1 MSPVSKTR
9 TALKSTLK
17 SVLFLLVLIGVGYA
31 IYQQWQRIDFAQVT
45 VRPVPMVLAL
55 GMLIGVSTVQMISYR
70 TLLQAYAH
78 APQWRAMLAV
88 AWVPPLG
95 KYIPGKVAA
104 LMAAMA
110 LLKRFSIPTAVAVS
124 VVLVLDGL
132 AVLAG
137 LISGLPVL
145 YWEPVRN
152 IVPWAWVV
160 CIPVIVIGVMCLWPG
175 IFGRLINT
183 LLTRLGKSPLPRLP
197 TAREYLIPVLCAFLQ
212 WGLAGLSLMWMV
224 ESITDQDQWSRLPLY
239 ISFAALS
246 QTIGYLALFAPGG
259 IGVREAILLAG
270 LSPLVGPLVGLIVP
284 LRALA
289 QIAVDVMLACIG
301 LSILS
306 RLKSS
311 PAHFTPTSSPV
322 TPPPGSGG

>member
-1 MSPVSKTR
+1 MSKTG
-9 TALKSTLK
+9 TILKTILK
-17 SVLFLLVLIGVGYA
+17 SVLFLLVLVGVGYA
-31 IYQQWQRIDFAQVT
+31 IYQQWQKIDFSQVT
-45 VRPVPMVLAL
+45 IRLVPMVLAL

-70 TLLQAYAH
+70 MLLRAYAH
-78 APQWRAMLAV
+78 PPGWLAMLAV

-110 LLKRFSIPTAVAVS
+110 LLKRFSIPTAVAIS

-145 YWEPVRN
+145 YWEPVRQ
-152 IVPWAWVV
+152 IVPWAWVA
-160 CIPVIVIGVMCLWPG
+160 CIPVIATGVVCLWPG
-175 IFGRLINT
+175 IFGRLINL

-197 TAREYLIPVLCAFLQ
+197 TAAEYLVPVLCAFLQ

-224 ESITDQDQWSRLPLY
+224 ESITDQDQWLRLPLF

-270 LSPLVGPLVGLIVP
+270 LTPLVGPLVGLIVP

-289 QIAVDVMLACIG
+289 QIVVDVMLACIG
-301 LSILS
+301 LGILA

-311 PAHFTPTSSPV
+311 PGTIPQSP
-322 TPPPGSGG
+322 P

>member
-1 MSPVSKTR
+1 MSKKRSS
-9 TALKSTLK
+9 LKYALK
-17 SVLFLLVLIGVGYA
+17 SVLFLLVLTGVGYA
-31 IYQQWQRIDFAQVT
+31 IYQQWQRIDFSQVT

-70 TLLQAYAH
+70 TLLKAYAH
-78 APQWRAMLAV
+78 APGWLAMLAV

-95 KYIPGKVAA
+95 KYIPGKIAA

-137 LISGLPVL
+137 LITGLPVL
-145 YWEPVRN
+145 YWEPVRKT
-152 IVPWAWVV
+152 VPWAWVV
-160 CIPVIVIGVMCLWPG
+160 CIPVIAIGALCLWPG
-175 IFGRLINT
+175 VFGRLMNT
-183 LLTRLGKSPLPRLP
+183 ILTRLGKSPLPRLP
-197 TAREYLIPVLCAFLQ
+197 TAGEYLIPVLCAFSQ

-224 ESITDQDQWSRLPLY
+224 ESITNQDQWHRLPLY

-270 LSPLVGPLVGLIVP
+270 LIPLVGPLVGLIVP
-284 LRALA
+284 LRALV
-289 QIAVDVMLACIG
+289 QIVVDVMLACIG
-301 LSILS
+301 LAILN
-306 RLKSS
+306 RLKPSLVDIPPVS
-311 PAHFTPTSSPV
+311 PTDTSTPG
-322 TPPPGSGG
+322 TPR

>member
-1 MSPVSKTR
+1 MSKTG
-9 TALKSTLK
+9 TILKTILK
-17 SVLFLLVLIGVGYA
+17 SVLFLLVLTGVGYA
-31 IYQQWQRIDFAQVT
+31 IYQQWQKIDFSQVT
-45 VRPVPMVLAL
+45 IRLVPMVLAL

-70 TLLQAYAH
+70 MLLRAYAR
-78 APQWRAMLAV
+78 PPGWLAMLAV

-145 YWEPVRN
+145 YWEPVRQ
-152 IVPWAWVV
+152 IVPWAWVA
-160 CIPVIVIGVMCLWPG
+160 CIPVIATGVVCLWPSV
-175 IFGRLINT
+175 FGRLINL

-197 TAREYLIPVLCAFLQ
+197 TASEYLVPVLCAFSQ

-224 ESITDQDQWSRLPLY
+224 ESITDQDQWHRFPLF

-270 LSPLVGPLVGLIVP
+270 LTPLVGPLVGLIVP
-284 LRALA
+284 LRALS
-289 QIAVDVMLACIG
+289 QIVVDVMLACIG
-301 LSILS
+301 LGILA

-311 PAHFTPTSSPV
+311 PGTIPATSSAV
-322 TPPPGSGG
+322 IPPSDST